1 LFTAILAAGC
11 FHWAPASS
19 LSSIEDDRVAVYTN
33 GRAMTLDHAT
43 ARGRVIQGEPREG
56 GEFLDQSAD
65 CALPSCGWVDVSNA
79 KVMVR
84 RLNVGATV
92 AIVAGSVVVAAGLFI
107 LAAAAAFAASQPV
120 FF

>member
-1 LFTAILAAGC
+1 MATALLAAGC

-19 LSSIEDDRVAVYTN
+19 LSSIEDDRVKVY
-33 GRAMTLDHAT
+33 ASEHEITLDHAT
-43 ARGRVIQGEPREG
+43 ARGRVIQGEPQEG
-56 GEFLDQSAD
+56 GLFLDQSAD

-92 AIVAGSVVVAAGLFI
+92 GIIAGSVVVAATLFF
-107 LAAAAAFAASQPV
+107 LAAAAAFVASQPV
-120 FF
+120 LF